1 MRPQEPKK
9 DNCGKKKK
17 NKQTREEQRVARA
30 ETGLA
35 LKRNKQEAETV

>member
-17 NKQTREEQRVARA
+17 QAREEQRVAASA
-30 ETGLA
+30 ETDLA
-35 LKRNKQEAETV
+35 LKRNKQEGETV